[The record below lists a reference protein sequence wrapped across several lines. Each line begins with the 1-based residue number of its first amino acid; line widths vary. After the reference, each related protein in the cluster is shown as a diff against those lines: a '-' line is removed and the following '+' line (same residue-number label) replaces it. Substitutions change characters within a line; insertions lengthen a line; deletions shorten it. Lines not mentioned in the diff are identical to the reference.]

1 MNVLSLFDGISCGR
15 LALER
20 AEIPVTNYYAS
31 EIDKYA
37 ISISQYNY
45 PDIIR
50 LGDVTKWR
58 EWDLD
63 FSKID
68 LLIGGSPCQSFS
80 ISGNGLGFD
89 GSSGLIQFYFDI
101 LEHIQSINPNVKFLL
116 ENVKMKK
123 EWMNIISEKL
133 GVQPTLIN
141 SALLSSQSR
150 SRLYWANFPI
160 TLPEDKKILLKDI
173 LQPESEVDVKYFL
186 SQKLVE
192 GFRRKEEVNRHKKRG
207 FDKLNIRSEN
217 DKASCLTARMAKM
230 GATDNYISSTSRLGD
245 IGNGGQ
251 GQRVY
256 DIEGK
261 SVTLSALGGGEG
273 AKTGLYLTKLASLPA
288 NIRKDI
294 VKNNADMPEDVD
306 IKVKE
311 GQFIYTNHLGQN
323 GSLVK
328 DKCATLVCASQA
340 HCVTNDLGIRK
351 LTPIEAER
359 CQTLLDNYTQ
369 KGINSNN
376 KEVLI
381 SDSQRYK
388 VLGNGWTIDIIT
400 HILKGILKEATCY

>member
-20 AEIPVTNYYAS
+20 AGIPVTNYYAA

-37 ISISQYNY
+37 ISISRYNY

-58 EWDLD
+58 EWDID

-68 LLIGGSPCQSFS
+68 LLIGGPTCTSFS
-80 ISGNGLGFD
+80 IAGKGEGFNGKSG
-89 GSSGLIQFYFDI
+89 IIEIYFEI
-101 LEHIQSINPNVKFLL
+101 LEHIQSINPRVKFLL

-123 EWMNIISEKL
+123 EWEKIITDRL
-133 GVQPTLIN
+133 GVNANHIN
-141 SALLSSQSR
+141 SSLLSAQNR
-150 SRLYWANFPI
+150 PRVYWLNFPI
-160 TLPEDKKILLKDI
+160 TQPEDKKIILKDI
-173 LQPESEVDVKYFL
+173 LQLESEVDVKYFL
-186 SQKLVE
+186 SQKLVD

-207 FDKLNIRSEN
+207 FDKLNIRNEN

-230 GATDNYISSTSRLGD
+230 GATDNYI
-245 IGNGGQ
+245 Q
-251 GQRVY
+251 Q
-256 DIEGK
+256 
-261 SVTLSALGGGEG
+261 
-273 AKTGLYLTKLASLPA
+273 LASLPA
-288 NIRKDI
+288 SVRKDI
-294 VKNNADMPEDVD
+294 VKNGADMPEDVD

-359 CQTLLDNYTQ
+359 CQTLPDNYTQ
-369 KGINSNN
+369 NGIYINYTKNGIYSGS

-388 VLGNGWTIDIIT
+388 CIGNGWTVDVIA
-400 HILKGILKEATCY
+400 HILEHIRRNYATTIRFSY